1 MYVCVKQFR
10 CDTMSRGDFMNK
22 KDKKDFSDFLDDANI
37 DDEMDRLL
45 DEPDRYATLLYRTGQ
60 LSDSDTLNE

>member
-1 MYVCVKQFR
+1 MYVCVKQLK

-22 KDKKDFSDFLDDANI
+22 KDFSDFLDDI

-45 DEPDRYATLLYRTGQ
+45 DEPDHYATMLYRTEQ
-60 LSDSDTLNE
+60 LNDSDTLNK

>member
-1 MYVCVKQFR
+1 MYVCVKQFK

-22 KDKKDFSDFLDDANI
+22 KDFSDFLNDIDI

-45 DEPDRYATLLYRTGQ
+45 DESDRYATMLYRTEQ
-60 LSDSDTLNE
+60 LDNSDTLSK